1 MALIL
6 YKWLLISF
14 FALSGQNNYH
24 PIFVSVTEIEHNA
37 KESTLEI
44 SCKIFTDDFEKALRK
59 VNKQK
64 IDLMNPALKES
75 MNKVVNDYV
84 QKHMSIKVNG
94 DAVKMQYVGY
104 EEQEEGIICYFQV
117 NNVREVKELYVL
129 NHILFDD
136 QPQQIS
142 LLHVTVNG
150 NRKSTKL
157 NNPEN
162 TAVFKY

>member
-6 YKWLLISF
+6 YKWLLVVLF
-14 FALSGQNNYH
+14 TANPHTYH
-24 PIFVSVTEIEHNA
+24 PIYVSVTEIEHNV

-59 VNKQK
+59 VNKQR
-64 IDLMNPALKES
+64 IDLLNPALKES
-75 MNKVVNDYV
+75 MNIAVNDYV
-84 QKHMSIKVNG
+84 QAHMSLKVNSG
-94 DAVKMQYVGY
+94 PVKMQFLGY
-104 EEQEEGIICYFQV
+104 EELEEGIVSYYQV
-117 NNVREVKELYVL
+117 NDVKNIKELIVQ
-129 NHILFDD
+129 NNILFDY

-157 NNPEN
+157 NNPESV
-162 TAVFKY
+162 AVFKF